1 MMNAVMQFNLGASNE
16 QCCKLKLTLN
26 AVRLHLLKHKFQNVP
41 GGSMAPDPPRSRVF
55 DKNFSLDQIGS
66 GQAVS
71 EPLHF

>member
-1 MMNAVMQFNLGASNE
+1 MNAVMQFNLGASNE

-55 DKNFSLDQIGS
+55 DKNLAWTKLA
-66 GQAVS
+66 QAK
-71 EPLHF
+71 L